1 MHGEVLGMCRRAVH
15 DGLLRATG
23 KRAIA
28 LSDAHRGTTV
38 GMVYL
43 ADCLVTIVPGESKK
57 KERGAVASVAR
68 GQRRRVGSLRGRV
81 FFS

>member
-1 MHGEVLGMCRRAVH
+1 MCRRAVH

-23 KRAIA
+23 KRA
-28 LSDAHRGTTV
+28 DAHRGTTV

-57 KERGAVASVAR
+57 KERGAVESIAR
-68 GQRRRVGSLRGRV
+68 GQRRRVGSLRGRD